1 MEVYNLFKEYGLFD
15 YLKDGYDVLHTQ
27 GQDYIINDIEIYLLL
42 FTAIS
47 KKIKKITKNVIF
59 LLTFIVY
66 CGIIIYIESEG
77 YNVRNY

>member
-1 MEVYNLFKEYGLFD
+1 MKKMLLFTAISK
-15 YLKDGYDVLHTQ
+15 KM
-27 GQDYIINDIEIYLLL
+27 LL